1 MKYEVVININ
11 VDDDS
16 NMLEVGDT
24 SNIDTIT
31 SIIESALYDVDDLEI
46 DDIDV
51 VRRRDWKLKHIVKKI
66 IMILVELFF

>member
-24 SNIDTIT
+24 SNTDTIT

-51 VRRRDWKLKHIVKKI
+51 VRRRD
-66 IMILVELFF
+66 

>member
-24 SNIDTIT
+24 SNIDTIIN
-31 SIIESALYDVDDLEI
+31 IIESALYDVDDLEI

-51 VRRRDWKLKHIVKKI
+51 IRRRD
-66 IMILVELFF
+66 

>member
-1 MKYEVVININ
+1 MKYEVVINIS

-31 SIIESALYDVDDLEI
+31 NIIESALYDVDDLEI
-46 DDIDV
+46 EDIDV
-51 VRRRDWKLKHIVKKI
+51 VRRIDWVRKLNTIN
-66 IMILVELFF
+66 

>member
-1 MKYEVVININ
+1 MKYEVVINIS

-24 SNIDTIT
+24 SNTDTIT

-46 DDIDV
+46 EDIDV
-51 VRRRDWKLKHIVKKI
+51 VRRRDWKLKHIVKK
-66 IMILVELFF
+66 

>member
-24 SNIDTIT
+24 SNTDT
-31 SIIESALYDVDDLEI
+31 S
-46 DDIDV
+46 
-51 VRRRDWKLKHIVKKI
+51 
-66 IMILVELFF
+66 

>member
-24 SNIDTIT
+24 SNTDTIT
-31 SIIESALYDVDDLEI
+31 NIIESALYDVDDLEI
-46 DDIDV
+46 EDIDV
-51 VRRRDWKLKHIVKKI
+51 VRRIDWVRKLNTIN
-66 IMILVELFF
+66 

>member
-31 SIIESALYDVDDLEI
+31 NIIESALYDIYDLEI
-46 DDIDV
+46 EDIDV
-51 VRRRDWKLKHIVKKI
+51 VRRRDWKLKHIVKK
-66 IMILVELFF
+66 

>member
-1 MKYEVVININ
+1 MKYEVIININ

-51 VRRRDWKLKHIVKKI
+51 VRRIDWVKKLNTI
-66 IMILVELFF
+66 S

>member
-31 SIIESALYDVDDLEI
+31 NIIESALYDVDDLEI
-46 DDIDV
+46 EDIDV
-51 VRRRDWKLKHIVKKI
+51 VRRRDWKLKHMAKK
-66 IMILVELFF
+66 

>member
-1 MKYEVVININ
+1 MKYEVIININ

-46 DDIDV
+46 EDIDV
-51 VRRRDWKLKHIVKKI
+51 VRRRD
-66 IMILVELFF
+66 

>member
-31 SIIESALYDVDDLEI
+31 NIIESALYDVEDLEI
-46 DDIDV
+46 EDIDV
-51 VRRRDWKLKHIVKKI
+51 VRRRD
-66 IMILVELFF
+66 

>member
-31 SIIESALYDVDDLEI
+31 NII
-46 DDIDV
+46 
-51 VRRRDWKLKHIVKKI
+51 
-66 IMILVELFF
+66 

>member
-31 SIIESALYDVDDLEI
+31 NIIESALYDVDDLEI
-46 DDIDV
+46 EDIDV
-51 VRRRDWKLKHIVKKI
+51 IRRRDWVKKLNTI
-66 IMILVELFF
+66 N

>member
-24 SNIDTIT
+24 NNIDTIT
-31 SIIESALYDVDDLEI
+31 SAIESALYDVDDLEI
-46 DDIDV
+46 EDIDV
-51 VRRRDWKLKHIVKKI
+51 VRRRD
-66 IMILVELFF
+66 